1 MQNPKHRYSFS
12 LLVTLLLYTS
22 LVAAYI
28 WWPSEFEVPKPN
40 LSKEK
45 AMVLSLATFAA
56 KPSPHEAEAPVV
68 KEVLSQEQENTPQP
82 PKEEEVKEKE
92 PQEEPLEEI
101 QEPKEPEKREAPEE
115 ITPKPLPKEPEPK
128 KQEEKPKPKPKPKVT
143 KKVKKVKK
151 KPHKPHKTKTKK
163 KRKKGKHTQKRVV
176 SGGGKLHYSAAAR
189 NRFLAQIRAKIN
201 RAKSYPKVA
210 QRRGMQGVVKARF
223 TILPNGH
230 VSAITLQGSKVF
242 YGSAKKAIRSAFPVN
257 ASKAPMKLPAT
268 ITISLHYRLR

>member
-28 WWPSEFEVPKPN
+28 WWPSKIEVPKPN

-56 KPSPHEAEAPVV
+56 KPSPHEAETPVV
-68 KEVLSQEQENTPQP
+68 KEVLSQEQEDTPQP

-92 PQEEPLEEI
+92 PQEEPKEEI
-101 QEPKEPEKREAPEE
+101 QEPKEPEE
-115 ITPKPLPKEPEPK
+115 ITPQPLPKEPEPK
-128 KQEEKPKPKPKPKVT
+128 KQEEKPKPKPKVT
-143 KKVKKVKK
+143 KKLKRVKKT
-151 KPHKPHKTKTKK
+151 PHKPHKTKTKK

-176 SGGGKLHYSAAAR
+176 SGGGKPHYSAAAR

-230 VSAITLQGSKVF
+230 VSAITLQGPRVF
-242 YGSAKKAIRSAFPVN
+242 HASAKKAIQSAFPVN
-257 ASKAPMKLPAT
+257 TSNAPMRLPAT
-268 ITISLHYRLR
+268 VTLSLRYRLH